1 MPMRLAL
8 GRPRDV
14 LDAGTSAPAYEGQ
27 SLNNRQRLILIAAST
42 TLVVVGLAAC
52 SSSTPSDAPSPTAD
66 SGPVDDGGTPV
77 DAGTKPD
84 ADAESGADA
93 TPQPT
98 FKTCTDAELDA
109 IPLFTN
115 GADVSFGATPAQYT
129 NSCVR
134 IKVGKDVEFAA
145 LSTTFEV
152 HPLTGN
158 GESGNPI
165 PATSTGT
172 TTGRITF
179 PTAGTYSFHCTQH
192 PSLMWGSIKVIP

>member
-1 MPMRLAL
+1 MINP
-8 GRPRDV
+8 
-14 LDAGTSAPAYEGQ
+14 
-27 SLNNRQRLILIAAST
+27 QRFILVAASA
-42 TLVVVGLAAC
+42 TLVMVGLAAC
-52 SSSTPSDAPSPTAD
+52 SSSTPSATPAVTPD
-66 SGPVDDGGTPV
+66 SGPADDGPSDGAAPV

-84 ADAESGADA
+84 ADAASGADA

-145 LSTTFEV
+145 LSTTFAV

-172 TTGRITF
+172 TTGRIAF

-192 PSLMWGSIKVIP
+192 PSLMWGSVKVIP

>member
-1 MPMRLAL
+1 M
-8 GRPRDV
+8 
-14 LDAGTSAPAYEGQ
+14 
-27 SLNNRQRLILIAAST
+27 NNRHRLILLTASV
-42 TLVVVGLAAC
+42 LLGVAAC
-52 SSSTPSDAPSPTAD
+52 SSSTPSSAPSPTQDSGQD
-66 SGPVDDGGTPV
+66 SGPVEDGATTPV

-84 ADAESGADA
+84 AEVESGVDA
-93 TPQPT
+93 APQPT

-129 NSCVR
+129 NNCVR

-145 LSTTFEV
+145 LSTTFAA

-165 PATSTGT
+165 PATSAGT
-172 TTGRITF
+172 TTGRIVF
-179 PTAGTYSFHCTQH
+179 PTAGTYSFHCTLH